1 VFFQNS
7 QEFLLTSG
15 DGLSILAS
23 YSRDMKM
30 KLTPKDKAPD
40 FNLPDQ
46 EGGKVSLSDF
56 KGRKVLLFFYPKAGT
71 SG

>member
-1 VFFQNS
+1 
-7 QEFLLTSG
+7 
-15 DGLSILAS
+15 
-23 YSRDMKM
+23 MKM

-46 EGGKVSLSDF
+46 DGKRVSLSDF